1 MSFEKGESEPQS
13 DNQENFSEQVPL
25 EQTERPYADHPVV
38 VRGEESTIIL
48 GEN

>member
-1 MSFEKGESEPQS
+1 MSFEKGESEPQV
-13 DNQENFSEQVPL
+13 DNQENLSEQVSI

-38 VRGEESTIIL
+38 ARGEESTIIL